1 MKRILTLM
9 LLLLVLAMT
18 CVHAEPG
25 EENITLIV
33 KAEALA
39 AELDA
44 LAENEAYIKELS
56 LEEQVVDMI
65 LGWGA
70 GNHDTPARVLMLDF
84 SMFMGALVQ
93 EIPAEAPEA
102 GRVMLHRS
110 LGQVLLQA
118 ATNAGGA
125 DMVAASAV
133 ARTTTTFAAPV
144 LNDSGVFLLLYEDAT
159 PVGVSWYAE
168 EGAVSMT
175 AVFLPDAT
183 AADGQA
189 DLGGGIVLP
198 CAEAEGCIDDGPEPE
213 NAQHPAK
220 RALALAAELR
230 VLAGSNAWH
239 DTLGLRDATR
249 RLLADYT
256 GTDPKPR
263 LMLRVTRLKP
273 FKVSDDRLRSSIL
286 PALVAMEG
294 GTEPLSA
301 MSSVQAADLYAEAG
315 AEGEG
320 MYLLLYEDGAPV
332 LVTWAAGEDAVSM
345 SASFLPLEGLADCQT
360 RWEVQTWAEQ
370 YDLLLLVE
378 AEPDPDAGIPLERID
393 SLARM
398 VCGDWPA
405 IARAADLTYAEEVQL
420 LTGCTYQ
427 QPYMTVLL
435 EYAPKEL
442 SPEEAEAWARFEAGE
457 TLLMTNSG
465 PKSWDDI
472 KAEPAPSD
480 AQLVRMGVVNHI
492 RVHTASYFCEAT
504 LTCNAP
510 DLPDMS
516 GGALRFYADGA
527 PLLAVWDV
535 ADGKLTITL
544 RPVPDADLA
553 SCRTPEAVQAWL
565 DAEGCTVRVIP
576 PNTPAD

>member
-9 LLLLVLAMT
+9 LLLALTLT
-18 CVHAEPG
+18 CVRAESG
-25 EENITLIV
+25 MENITLIV
-33 KAEALA
+33 KAQDLA
-39 AELDA
+39 EDLDA
-44 LAENEAYIKELS
+44 LAEDEAHIRDFS
-56 LEEQVVDMI
+56 LDEHVVDMI

-70 GNHDTPARVLMLDF
+70 GNHDVTAEVWMLDL

-93 EIPAEAPEA
+93 ELPAEAPEA

-144 LNDSGVFLLLYEDAT
+144 LNDSGIFLLLYEDAA

-168 EGAVSMT
+168 EGAVNMT

-183 AADGQA
+183 VTDGQA
-189 DLGGGIVLP
+189 NLGGGIVLP
-198 CAEAEGCIDDGPEPE
+198 CAEAEGCFDVGLVPE
-213 NAQHPAK
+213 NNQSTAK
-220 RALALAAELR
+220 RALTLATELR
-230 VLAGSNAWH
+230 VLAGSNAWL

-256 GTDPKPR
+256 GTDPEPR
-263 LMLRVTRLKP
+263 LMLRVTRLKT
-273 FKVSDDRLRSSIL
+273 FKNTDERLRSSL
-286 PALVAMEG
+286 LTALVAMEG

-332 LVTWAAGEDAVSM
+332 VVSWTAGEDAVSM
-345 SASFLPLEGLADCQT
+345 SAAFLPLEGLADCQT
-360 RWEVQTWAEQ
+360 AWEVQTWAEQ
-370 YDLLLLVE
+370 YDMLLLVE
-378 AEPDPDAGIPLERID
+378 AEPDPNAGIPLDTVDR
-393 SLARM
+393 LAQM
-398 VCGDWPA
+398 VCGDWA
-405 IARAADLTYAEEVQL
+405 DIARTADLTYADAVQM

-427 QPYMTVLL
+427 QPCMTVLL

-442 SPEEAEAWARFEAGE
+442 TEEEAEAWAAFQAGE
-457 TLLMTNSG
+457 ALLVLNSKGPVSWAELASVSYTN
-465 PKSWDDI
+465 
-472 KAEPAPSD
+472 
-480 AQLVRMGVVNHI
+480 AQLVRMGVVNYI
-492 RVHTASYFCEAT
+492 DVHTVSYECEAT
-504 LTCNAP
+504 LTCGAP

-544 RPVPDADLA
+544 RPIPDADLA
-553 SCRTPEAVQAWL
+553 SCRTPEDVQDWL
-565 DAEGCTVRVIP
+565 DAEGCQVRVIP
-576 PNTPAD
+576 QTTCAD